1 MEHQHEPSRFK
12 QAEFAAWIGIISN
25 IILALLKFIIGH
37 LGNSKAL
44 VADAVHSF
52 SDVIGSLA
60 VLIGLRA
67 AKLPPDEEHP
77 YGHGKAESIA
87 AIIVAVVLFIVGA
100 QIGYGSFQALFAPAV
115 APSIMAVY
123 ITIFSIILKET
134 MFQYKYR
141 LGKKLNSD
149 ALIANAWEHR
159 SDAYSSV
166 AALIGIGGAVL
177 GGFLG
182 IPWMVYLDPVAG
194 IAVSIFVMIMAWKL
208 GREAIHNTLD
218 HVLPDDQI
226 VELIR
231 TAEQVDGV
239 VKVDELF
246 ARVHGYYVIV
256 DLKVAVDPH
265 ISVKEGHAIGKQ
277 VKEKLLEEHAHVHN
291 VLVHINP
298 AGEEQ

>member
-1 MEHQHEPSRFK
+1 MEHQHDPRRFK
-12 QAEFAAWIGIISN
+12 QAEFAAWLGIIGN
-25 IILALLKFIIGH
+25 ILLAVIKFIIGQ
-37 LGNSKAL
+37 LGNSRAL

-52 SDVIGSLA
+52 SDVVGSLA

-100 QIGYGSFQALFAPAV
+100 QIGYGSLHAMFNPLV

-123 ITIFSIILKET
+123 VALFSIVVKEA

-159 SDAYSSV
+159 SDAYSSI

-177 GGFLG
+177 GGYLG
-182 IPWMVYLDPVAG
+182 IPWLVYLDPIAG
-194 IAVSIFVMIMAWKL
+194 LIVSIFVMVMAWKL

-218 HVLPDDQI
+218 HVLPEEETE
-226 VELIR
+226 ELIR
-231 TAEQVDGV
+231 TAEQVAGV
-239 VKVDELF
+239 VKVDELY

-256 DLKVAVDPH
+256 DLKVAVDPR
-265 ISVKEGHAIGKQ
+265 ISVKEGHDIGKE
-277 VKEKLLEEHAHVHN
+277 VKERLLREHAHVHN
-291 VLVHINP
+291 VLIHINP
-298 AGEEQ
+298 AEEME